1 MFTKPLLAGFSLL
14 VACSV
19 LAAIAGVGRIGACLP
34 DLQQDDQ
41 PVDQPATAGPAEHDS
56 EPPLVVFIAAEPE
69 YDSPTSLDT
78 LANSLDPARFRATLL
93 KPAPSQDTAD
103 NLPGTDALDHAAAV
117 VIFARF
123 QRWPAEQLAP
133 LERHIKRGG
142 GIVAIRT
149 STHAFAYDASSPLS
163 SWNSFG
169 PRVLGAPWI
178 YHYGHDSSTAVRL
191 DEANRDHPMLKGVA
205 PFSSRSWLY
214 CLNPPSTPTLGTF
227 PPAGATVLLRGQSI
241 DQSGK
246 APADRPIEPVAWTLE
261 NEWHGRVF
269 TTTLGHPDDF
279 KNESF
284 VRLLRN
290 AIDWASQPNRT
301 AEQSK
306 DHPSRD
312 TK

>member
-1 MFTKPLLAGFSLL
+1 MFTKPLLAGFSLF
-14 VACSV
+14 VACCV
-19 LAAIAGVGRIGACLP
+19 LAAIAGVGSIGAGRP
-34 DLQQDDQ
+34 DLRQK
-41 PVDQPATAGPAEHDS
+41 PATSNQPANAALADQEKL
-56 EPPLVVFIAAEPE
+56 PLIVFIAAEPE
-69 YDSPTSLDT
+69 YDSPTTLDSL
-78 LANSLDPARFRATLL
+78 AKSLDPARFRTTLL
-93 KPAPSQDTAD
+93 KPAPNQDTAD
-103 NLPGTDALDHAAAV
+103 NLPGSDALDHAAAV

-133 LERHIKRGG
+133 LERHLKRGG

-178 YHYGHDSSTAVRL
+178 YHYGHDSSTDVKL
-191 DEANRDHPMLKGVA
+191 DEANRDHAMLKCVE

-214 CLNPPSTPTLGTF
+214 CLNPPATPTLGSF
-227 PPAGATVLLRGQSI
+227 PPPGATVLLRGQSL
-241 DQSGK
+241 DQSGTE
-246 APADRPIEPVAWTLE
+246 PADRPIEPVAWLLE

-279 KNESF
+279 KDEGF

-290 AIDWASQPNRT
+290 AIDWVGERHQGVEDP
-301 AEQSK
+301 K
-306 DHPSRD
+306 DQPSREA
-312 TK
+312 K

>member
-1 MFTKPLLAGFSLL
+1 MFTKPLLAGFWLF

-19 LAAIAGVGRIGACLP
+19 LAAIAGVGRISADLP
-34 DLQQDDQ
+34 DLQQSSLASDRPAIAKPADQ
-41 PVDQPATAGPAEHDS
+41 GTEL
-56 EPPLVVFIAAEPE
+56 PLIVFIAAEPE

-78 LANSLDPARFRATLL
+78 LAKSLDPACFRTTLL
-93 KPAPSQDTAD
+93 KPAPRQDTAD

-133 LERHIKRGG
+133 LERHLRRGG

-149 STHAFAYDASSPLS
+149 STHAFAYEASSPLS

-178 YHYGHDSSTAVRL
+178 YHYGHDSSTAVKI
-191 DEANRDHPMLKGVA
+191 DEANRDHAMLNGVA
-205 PFSSRSWLY
+205 SFASRSWLY

-227 PPAGATVLLRGQSI
+227 PPPGATVLLRGQSL

-246 APADRPIEPVAWTLE
+246 APADRPLEPVAWMLE

-279 KNESF
+279 KNEGF

-290 AIDWASQPNRT
+290 AIDWASEPNRA
-301 AEQSK
+301 AEHPKAQ
-306 DHPSRD
+306 PSRD